1 MDAALALLVPG
12 AALAGALVAGLGV
25 RRLPAGAVA
34 GAAIA
39 AVAVACAASLLLG
52 WRYLHAGAPFTVHLY
67 DWGPPGLGL
76 RMGFLID
83 SLSVVMC
90 AVVTAVSLLVHVYSL
105 GYMRGD
111 PGFRRFFAYLAL
123 FTLAML
129 LLVLADNFLLLFLG
143 WEGVGLVS
151 YLLIGFWYTRDSAQA
166 ASLKA
171 FLVNRLGDFGFL
183 LGMAAL
189 LAGAGSLEYAAVFA
203 RADALAAAAS
213 PLPGVDLLTLACL
226 LLFLGAMGKSAQ
238 VPLHV
243 WLPDSMEGPTP
254 ISAMIHAATM
264 VTAGIFM
271 VARLSPL
278 FEGSETALNA
288 VLLVGAVTAFATAL
302 LGLAATDIKRVLAC
316 STLSQLGY
324 MVAALGASA
333 YAAGIFHLFTHA
345 FFKALL
351 FLAAGSAILALHHE
365 QDLRRMGGLG
375 RRLPW
380 TAATF
385 AVGALALAG
394 VPGFAGFYSKETII
408 ETLARSELAL
418 APHAHALLVG
428 GVAVTA
434 LYMLRLWRLAF
445 AGAPR
450 SDAAAGAREPGWTVR
465 GPLLALA
472 ALTLAAPLAAESF
485 LVAGLLDDAL
495 ASTPGRDPL
504 AAVAAG
510 WNGLAGAVMHAP
522 ETPAF
527 AALAGAVALWL
538 LLGRRLVGFFD
549 GRAAV
554 ARLLRWQYGFDA
566 LYERLAAGAAR
577 GIAGLCARLGERRL
591 IDGGMVAG
599 AVAATRRSAAALR
612 AAHTGLLNHAALG
625 MMLGLALGLGWL
637 LLRD

>member
-1 MDAALALLVPG
+1 MDATLALLVPG

-34 GAAIA
+34 GTAIA
-39 AVAVACAASLLLG
+39 AVAVACTASLLLG

-151 YLLIGFWYTRDSAQA
+151 YLLIGFWYTRGSAQA

-203 RADALAAAAS
+203 RADALAAAPS

-351 FLAAGSAILALHHE
+351 FLGAGSVILALHHE

-428 GVAVTA
+428 GVAITA

-450 SDAAAGAREPGWTVR
+450 SDAAAAAREPGWTVR

-510 WNGLAGAVMHAP
+510 WSGLAGAVMHAP

-527 AALAGAVALWL
+527 AALAGAVVLWL
-538 LLGRRLVGFFD
+538 LLGRRLIGFFD
-549 GRAAV
+549 GRSAI
-554 ARLLRWQYGFDA
+554 ARALRLQYGFDA
-566 LYERLAAGAAR
+566 LYERFAAGAAR
-577 GIAGLCARLGERRL
+577 GIADLCARLGERRL

-612 AAHTGLLNHAALG
+612 AAHTGLLNHAALA

>member
-1 MDAALALLVPG
+1 MDATLALLVPG

-52 WRYLHAGAPFTVHLY
+52 WRYLHGGAPFTVHLY

-83 SLSVVMC
+83 SLSVVMLV
-90 AVVTAVSLLVHVYSL
+90 VVTTVSLLVHVYSL

-151 YLLIGFWYTRDSAQA
+151 YLLIGFWYTRGSAQA

-203 RADALAAAAS
+203 RADALAAAPS
-213 PLPGVDLLTLACL
+213 PFPGVDLLTLACL

-288 VLLVGAVTAFATAL
+288 VLMVGAVTAFATAL

-351 FLAAGSAILALHHE
+351 FLGAGSAILALHHE

-418 APHAHALLVG
+418 APHAHALLLG

-450 SDAAAGAREPGWTVR
+450 SDAAAAAREPGWTVR

-510 WNGLAGAVMHAP
+510 WSGLAGAVMHAP
-522 ETPAF
+522 ETSAF
-527 AALAGAVALWL
+527 AVLAGAVVLWL

-549 GRAAV
+549 GRSAIV
-554 ARLLRWQYGFDA
+554 RMLRLQYGFDA
-566 LYERLAAGAAR
+566 LYERFAAGAAR

-612 AAHTGLLNHAALG
+612 AAHTGLLNHAALA

>member
-1 MDAALALLVPG
+1 MDQALALLAPG
-12 AALAGALVAGLGV
+12 AALAGSLIAGLGA
-25 RRLPAGAVA
+25 RKLPAAAVA

-39 AVAVACAASLLLG
+39 AAAVACAASLLLG
-52 WRYLHAGAPFTVHLY
+52 WRYLQAGAPFAVHLY

-76 RMGFLID
+76 RVGFLID
-83 SLSVVMC
+83 SLSVVMLV
-90 AVVTAVSLLVHVYSL
+90 VVTSVSLLVHVYSL

-111 PGFRRFFAYLAL
+111 PGYRRFFAYLAL
-123 FTLAML
+123 FTLAMI

-151 YLLIGFWYTRDSAQA
+151 YLLIGFWHTRDSAQA

-171 FLVNRLGDFGFL
+171 FLLNRAGDFGFL

-203 RADALAAAAS
+203 RAGELAAAPS
-213 PLPGVDLLTLACL
+213 PLAGVDLLTLACL
-226 LLFLGAMGKSAQ
+226 LLFFGAMGKSAQ
-238 VPLHV
+238 APLHA

-278 FEGSETALNA
+278 FEHSETALAA
-288 VLLVGAVTAFATAL
+288 VLAVGAVTAFGAAL
-302 LGLAATDIKRVLAC
+302 LGLAATDIKRVLAY

-394 VPGFAGFYSKETII
+394 APGFAGFFSKETII
-408 ETLARSELAL
+408 DALGRSELAL
-418 APHAHALLVG
+418 APAAQALLVG
-428 GVAVTA
+428 GAAVTA

-450 SDAAAGAREPGWTVR
+450 SAAAAAAREPGWTVR

-472 ALTLAAPLAAESF
+472 ALTLAAPLAAEPF
-485 LVAGLLDDAL
+485 LAAGLLGDAL
-495 ASTPGRDPL
+495 TVAPGRDPL

-510 WNGLAGAVMHAP
+510 WDGLGGAVRHGLA
-522 ETPAF
+522 TPAF
-527 AALAGAVALWL
+527 AALAAAVALWL
-538 LLGRRLVGFFD
+538 ACGRRLLGFFD
-549 GRAAV
+549 GPSAAMRV
-554 ARLLRWQYGFDA
+554 LRRQYGFDA
-566 LYERLAAGAAR
+566 LYERAAPAAAR
-577 GIAGLCARLGERRL
+577 AVGGFCARLGERRL

-599 AVAATRRSAAALR
+599 AVAAARRSAAALR

-625 MMLGLALGLGWL
+625 MMLGLTLALAWL

>member
-12 AALAGALVAGLGV
+12 AALAGALAAGFGV
-25 RRLPAGAVA
+25 RRLSEAAVA
-34 GAAIA
+34 AAA
-39 AVAVACAASLLLG
+39 VGAVAVACAASLLLG
-52 WRYLHAGAPFTVHLY
+52 WRYLQAGAPFTVHLY

-76 RMGFLID
+76 RMGFLVD
-83 SLSVVMC
+83 SLSVVML
-90 AVVTAVSLLVHVYSL
+90 AVVTTVSLLVHVYSL

-129 LLVLADNFLLLFLG
+129 LLVLADNFLLLFIG

-151 YLLIGFWYTRDSAQA
+151 YLLIGFWYARDSAQA

-203 RADALAAAAS
+203 RADALAAAPS
-213 PLPGVDLLTLACL
+213 PFAGVDLLTLACL

-278 FEGSETALNA
+278 FEHSETALNA
-288 VLLVGAVTAFATAL
+288 VLMVGALTAFLTAL

-394 VPGFAGFYSKETII
+394 VPGFAGFFSKETII
-408 ETLARSELAL
+408 GALGRSELAL
-418 APHAHALLVG
+418 APVAHALLVA

-450 SDAAAGAREPGWTVR
+450 SGAAAAAREPGWTVR

-472 ALTLAAPLAAESF
+472 ALTLAAPLATESF
-485 LVAGLLDDAL
+485 LAGGLLDDAL
-495 ASTPGRDPL
+495 APAPGRDPL

-510 WNGLAGAVMHAP
+510 WSGLGAAAAHGLA
-522 ETPAF
+522 TPAF
-527 AALAGAVALWL
+527 AALALALALWGL
-538 LLGRRLVGFFD
+538 RGRRLLGFFD
-549 GRAAV
+549 GPSAAMRV
-554 ARLLRWQYGFDA
+554 LRRQYGLDA
-566 LYERLAAGAAR
+566 LYERRAPAAAR
-577 GIAGLCARLGERRL
+577 AVARFCARTGERRL
-591 IDGGMVAG
+591 IDGGLVAG
-599 AVAATRRSAAALR
+599 AVGAARRSAAALR
-612 AAHTGLLNHAALG
+612 ALHTGLLNHAALG
-625 MMLGLALGLGWL
+625 MMLGLALALGWL

>member
-25 RRLPAGAVA
+25 RRLPAAAVA

-52 WRYLHAGAPFTVHLY
+52 WRYLHSGAPFTVHLY

-83 SLSVVMC
+83 SLSVVML

-203 RADALAAAAS
+203 RADALAAAPS

-238 VPLHV
+238 VPLHA

-264 VTAGIFM
+264 VTAGIYM

-288 VLLVGAVTAFATAL
+288 VLMVGAVTAFATAL

-450 SDAAAGAREPGWTVR
+450 SAAAAEAREPGWTVR

-495 ASTPGRDPL
+495 ALTPGRDPL

-510 WNGLAGAVMHAP
+510 WHGLAAAVAHAP

-527 AALAGAVALWL
+527 AALGGAVALWL
-538 LLGRRLVGFFD
+538 LLGRRLLRFFD
-549 GRAAV
+549 GRSAL
-554 ARLLRWQYGFDA
+554 ARLLRRQYGFDA
-566 LYERLAAGAAR
+566 LYARLAAGAAR
-577 GIAGLCARLGERRL
+577 GVAGLCARLGERRL